1 MNESQAKNAGRSSR
15 TYASSV
21 REEQARETRRRVAD
35 TAYGLFIAQGYT
47 GTTVATI
54 AASAGVSVQTI
65 YNSFGSKPALL
76 KHVYDVRLAGD
87 DNPVPMRDRPAM
99 RALAT
104 ETDPAAYLRAYAG
117 VGRTMLERIG
127 PFVAVLV
134 AGAHAGDPELQAH
147 VQTIDSER
155 LVGVRMTV
163 RRLVELGGLRPGLS
177 AERARDAIWTLN
189 SFEVWHLLVGARG
202 WSGRAYEEWVGRAMC
217 DAVLPDPR

>member
-1 MNESQAKNAGRSSR
+1 MTGRSPRPYTS
-15 TYASSV
+15 AV
-21 REEQARETRRRVAD
+21 RDEQARATRRRVAD
-35 TAYGLFIAQGYT
+35 TAYELFLAQGYT

-54 AASAGVSVQTI
+54 AAAAGVSAQTI
-65 YNSFGSKPALL
+65 YNTFGSKPGLL
-76 KHVYDVRLAGD
+76 KHVYGVRLAGD
-87 DNPVPMRDRPAM
+87 DDPVPMRDRPAM
-99 RALAT
+99 RALAA
-104 ETDPAAYLRAYAG
+104 ETDPAAFLRAYAR

-134 AGAHAGDPELQAH
+134 AGAQAGDAELQEH
-147 VQTIDSER
+147 VETINGER

-217 DAVLPDPR
+217 DAVLPERP